1 MIRINL
7 IQAPEREAVAKSET
21 SETLQGRK
29 EFFPLLALVICFAV
43 VGLLYWTSSHRIETL
58 NRQLVVEQREASRLA
73 AVEAQNRSYQSQLD
87 EINQHINVI
96 RTLEKNRT
104 GPRDFMTLLGNAA
117 NRVNGVYLIS
127 VNAQTDHIA
136 IHGQS
141 DSADALAGF
150 IAALK
155 SVGSFSD
162 VELQQFFE
170 DDQNAQ
176 VSFKFD
182 LDCFY
187 KPPVEMAASAL
198 PAPPSGNTGR
208 PPGR

>member
-7 IQAPEREAVAKSET
+7 IQSPEREALAKSAAPEG
-21 SETLQGRK
+21 LQDRK

-43 VGLLYWTSSHRIETL
+43 VGGLYWTSSHRIETL
-58 NRQLVVEQREASRLA
+58 NQQLVAEQREAARLA
-73 AVEAQNRSYQSQLD
+73 AIEAQNKRYQSQLA

-96 RTLEKNRT
+96 RTLEKSRT
-104 GPRDFMTLLGNAA
+104 GPRDFMTLLGDAA
-117 NRVNGVYLIS
+117 NRVSGVYLIT
-127 VNAQTDHIA
+127 VNAQSDHIT

-141 DSADALAGF
+141 DNPDALAGF

-170 DDQNAQ
+170 DDQKTT

-187 KPPVEMAASAL
+187 KPPVEMAASTL
-198 PAPPSGNTGR
+198 PAPPSVSPGR